1 MPLFSYTA
9 RNDAGEFVTGRIHAL
24 STAEARD
31 ELRKMHLA
39 AEEIHETPN
48 QSAGASFAGDGTI
61 HVHPASGSG
70 QATVAETEPEPPSSP
85 TDIFAGSGNPPSQRL
100 RWTGQEAVGNKTYF
114 PLHETLRLY
123 AGWLLAWYLL
133 VYALGSYQYT
143 RPVPFSVPLV
153 EGLLLSPLVQSFTL
167 ATFLFLLLGSVH
179 RRIGGGTLRAV
190 LLTVLGAALF
200 KFYWLN
206 VG

>member
-1 MPLFSYTA
+1 M
-9 RNDAGEFVTGRIHAL
+9 
-24 STAEARD
+24 
-31 ELRKMHLA
+31 
-39 AEEIHETPN
+39 
-48 QSAGASFAGDGTI
+48 
-61 HVHPASGSG
+61 
-70 QATVAETEPEPPSSP
+70 
-85 TDIFAGSGNPPSQRL
+85 
-100 RWTGQEAVGNKTYF
+100 
-114 PLHETLRLY
+114 
-123 AGWLLAWYLL
+123 
-133 VYALGSYQYT
+133 YALGSYQYT